1 MHKILTLLAA
11 LLGVVCMVSPQA
23 QTGERASVRVA
34 VLQFGT
40 VNWELDVI
48 EAHGLATKE
57 GVDLEIVKLGST
69 RATSVALQGGAA
81 DVIVTD
87 WVWVSRQRHSGRRF
101 SFVPYSTALGSV
113 MVRPQAGITSLEAL
127 RGQKLGIAGGPVDK
141 SWLLLRAATKRDL
154 GTDLASWVEPTFAAP
169 PLLNELLL
177 RDELPAVLNYW
188 HYSARLR
195 AAGMNELVSMEAV
208 LRTLGITVPLPMIGW
223 VFDETWAESNVAAI
237 TGFLRASLAA
247 KRILLE
253 SDAEWVRLEPMLKV
267 SDARGLRELRDAY
280 RAGIPRRFDA
290 VQRQAV
296 ERVYEILV
304 KQGGAEL
311 VGPNPTLAPGTF
323 WTGFDLASW

>member
-23 QTGERASVRVA
+23 QTGERPSVRVA

-40 VNWELDVI
+40 VSWELDVI
-48 EAHGLATKE
+48 EAHGLAAKE
-57 GVDLEIVKLGST
+57 GVDLEIVKLGSK

-87 WVWVSRQRHSGRRF
+87 WVWVSRQRHNGWRF

-127 RGQKLGIAGGPVDK
+127 RDQKLGIAGGPVDK

-154 GTDLASWVEPTFAAP
+154 GTDLESWVEPTFAAP

-177 RDELPAVLNYW
+177 RGELPAVLNYW

-208 LRTLGITVPLPMIGW
+208 LRTLGVTVPLPMIGW
-223 VFDETWAESNVAAI
+223 VFDETWAESNLAAI

-267 SDARGLRELRDAY
+267 SDERGLRELRDAY